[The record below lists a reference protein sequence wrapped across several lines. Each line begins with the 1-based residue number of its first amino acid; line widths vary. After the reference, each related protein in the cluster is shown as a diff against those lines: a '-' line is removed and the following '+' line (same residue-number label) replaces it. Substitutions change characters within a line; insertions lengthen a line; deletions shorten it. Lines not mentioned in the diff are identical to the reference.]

1 MKKFISLTLAL
12 IFCFALCLS
21 VGCNKTGYSY
31 WQVKK
36 IVSSN
41 DENDVM
47 TQFLEVT
54 LKESNIKEIWL
65 NVSDMAVEET
75 AIGYV
80 FGSSSNLSKVTVS
93 KNFLKNSDGWYKIK
107 ASAISKT
114 LKITFIDQMKVN
126 EIVFVDEKD
135 KVMEFDFIRYVIRP
149 SFTSQQ
155 QQEHTK
161 AALEE
166 AGESNSPLC
175 AFDEQDKFDL
185 SYANKVFEKAEAD
198 LNEKDK

>member
-21 VGCNKTGYSY
+21 AGCNKTGYSY

-75 AIGYV
+75 TIGYV

>member
-12 IFCFALCLS
+12 ICCFALCLS

-65 NVSDMAVEET
+65 NVSDIAVEET
-75 AIGYV
+75 TIGYV
-80 FGSSSNLSKVTVS
+80 FGSSSNLSKVTVN

>member
-12 IFCFALCLS
+12 ICCFALCLS

-75 AIGYV
+75 TIGYV

>member
-12 IFCFALCLS
+12 IFCFALSLS

-75 AIGYV
+75 TIGYV

>member
-1 MKKFISLTLAL
+1 MKKFISLSLAL
-12 IFCFALCLS
+12 ICCFALCLS

-75 AIGYV
+75 TIGYV

>member
-1 MKKFISLTLAL
+1 MKKFISLFLAL
-12 IFCFALCLS
+12 ISCFALCLS

-75 AIGYV
+75 TIGYV

>member
-1 MKKFISLTLAL
+1 MKKFISLFLAL
-12 IFCFALCLS
+12 ICCFALCLS

-75 AIGYV
+75 TIGYV
-80 FGSSSNLSKVTVS
+80 FGSSSNLSKVTVN

-135 KVMEFDFIRYVIRP
+135 KVMEFDFVRYVIRP

>member
-12 IFCFALCLS
+12 ICCFALCLS

-75 AIGYV
+75 TIGYV
-80 FGSSSNLSKVTVS
+80 FGSSSNLSKVTVN

-135 KVMEFDFIRYVIRP
+135 KVMEFDFVRYVIRP

>member
-12 IFCFALCLS
+12 ICCFALCLS

-75 AIGYV
+75 TIGYV
-80 FGSSSNLSKVTVS
+80 FGSSSNLSKVTVN

>member
-1 MKKFISLTLAL
+1 MKKFISLSLAL
-12 IFCFALCLS
+12 ICCFALCLS

-75 AIGYV
+75 TIGYV

-185 SYANKVFEKAEAD
+185 FYANKVFEKAEAD

>member
-1 MKKFISLTLAL
+1 MKKFISLSLAL
-12 IFCFALCLS
+12 ICCFALCLS

-75 AIGYV
+75 TIGYV
-80 FGSSSNLSKVTVS
+80 FGSSSNLSKVTVN

-135 KVMEFDFIRYVIRP
+135 KVMEFDFVRYVIRP

>member
-75 AIGYV
+75 TIGYV

>member
-75 AIGYV
+75 TIGYV

-198 LNEKDK
+198 LNEKNK